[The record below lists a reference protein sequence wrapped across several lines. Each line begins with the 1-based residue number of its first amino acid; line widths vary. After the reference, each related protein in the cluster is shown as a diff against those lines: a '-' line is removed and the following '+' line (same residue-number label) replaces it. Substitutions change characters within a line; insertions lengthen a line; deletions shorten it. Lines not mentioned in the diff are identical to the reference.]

1 MNINLMRGVGFIKS
15 EIAAKHEEWNVI
27 RDCILGEHH
36 IKSKTIKY
44 LPIPNSATCDNTN
57 SSLYKSYID
66 RAQFINAVRRTV
78 HELIGQVF
86 VKEPF
91 MQIEDDALMN
101 LLRDNADGKGVN
113 LVQCAKKTLKH
124 NIAYGYAGVYVDV
137 PSLTGGISKSDYNSG
152 AFRPTIQPISPFRIR
167 NFRVEKVGNVEKLTL
182 VVLNNDVWR
191 MGSDGFED
199 ERKAQLIVL
208 RLTNG
213 VFYKDIYE
221 NKGAYSAGI
230 FNYDWEKRETIQPTD
245 SAGQPLTEIP
255 FFFVGV
261 ENNNPYPDE
270 PIMYDLASVNISHYR
285 NSADYEQTM
294 FVAGQ
299 PTLVLSGLNVP
310 KEVGSETEI
319 KLGVNR
325 ALLLKNGGT
334 ASLVQA
340 RAETGLM
347 EAMSKKEAYMVS
359 FGAKF
364 LDEDVI
370 VKTAYQ
376 VKAENGSQKSILT
389 NCTDNVSTAYTAAL
403 KYIHKICGYSDEK
416 VEMTLNTDFEYN
428 KVGAEEL
435 NNASTLYEK
444 GLITF
449 NEFRAV
455 ARRAKLATEDDKLAL
470 KEIEE
475 RLQSQ
480 TNKANKEQTNDGK
493 TQTN

>member
-1 MNINLMRGVGFIKS
+1 
-15 EIAAKHEEWNVI
+15 
-27 RDCILGEHH
+27 
-36 IKSKTIKY
+36 
-44 LPIPNSATCDNTN
+44 
-57 SSLYKSYID
+57 
-66 RAQFINAVRRTV
+66 
-78 HELIGQVF
+78 
-86 VKEPF
+86 
-91 MQIEDDALMN
+91 
-101 LLRDNADGKGVN
+101 
-113 LVQCAKKTLKH
+113 
-124 NIAYGYAGVYVDV
+124 
-137 PSLTGGISKSDYNSG
+137 
-152 AFRPTIQPISPFRIR
+152 
-167 NFRVEKVGNVEKLTL
+167 
-182 VVLNNDVWR
+182 
-191 MGSDGFED
+191 
-199 ERKAQLIVL
+199 
-208 RLTNG
+208 
-213 VFYKDIYE
+213 
-221 NKGAYSAGI
+221 
-230 FNYDWEKRETIQPTD
+230 
-245 SAGQPLTEIP
+245 
-255 FFFVGV
+255 
-261 ENNNPYPDE
+261 
-270 PIMYDLASVNISHYR
+270 MYDLASVNISHYR

-340 RAETGLM
+340 RAETGLI
-347 EAMSKKEAYMVS
+347 EAMTKKEAYMVS

-376 VKAENGSQKSILT
+376 VKTENGSQKSILT

-416 VEMTLNTDFEYN
+416 VEMSLNTDFEYN

-435 NNASTLYEK
+435 TNAATLYEK

-449 NEFRAV
+449 GEFRAV
-455 ARRAKLATEDDKLAL
+455 ARRAKLATEDDEAAL

-480 TNKANKEQTNDGK
+480 TNKANKEQINDSK
-493 TQTN
+493 TQTK